1 MISLQ
6 EDMKVD
12 IRDYLNRKNNG
23 TKVKHEIVKPD
34 LRRDIY

>member
-12 IRDYLNRKNNG
+12 IRDYLNRKNNE
-23 TKVKHEIVKPD
+23 TKVKHGIVKPD